1 MSESPQLL
9 VLRGRMAAWD
19 TSFVEA
25 HGRHPTEH
33 EWASA
38 ARVVGRLPCDE
49 AERLAR
55 ATYAVY
61 GDGAASAPARDDFAP
76 FAEQLIARQERRR
89 AAAAHADESR
99 ALVRTAVPLVL
110 AGAAIAVWA
119 ARQGRGKLA
128 A

>member
-1 MSESPQLL
+1 MSETTQLL
-9 VLRGRMAAWD
+9 ALRGRMAAWD
-19 TSFVEA
+19 RSFVET
-25 HGRHPTEH
+25 HGRHPTEW

-55 ATYAVY
+55 QLYVAY
-61 GDGAASAPARDDFAP
+61 GEDAAELAARDEFTDFA
-76 FAEQLIARQERRR
+76 ETLVLRQERRR
-89 AAAAHADESR
+89 AMAAEADDAR
-99 ALVRTAVPLVL
+99 GFVRTAVPIVL

-119 ARQGRGKLA
+119 ANRGRRLA